1 MILLRQSGRLVSISG
16 QMVRYIFPVFMFSYK
31 KIATFDPSF
40 SSTAWLTQKISCA
53 IVNKVKM

>member
-40 SSTAWLTQKISCA
+40 SSTAWLT
-53 IVNKVKM
+53 